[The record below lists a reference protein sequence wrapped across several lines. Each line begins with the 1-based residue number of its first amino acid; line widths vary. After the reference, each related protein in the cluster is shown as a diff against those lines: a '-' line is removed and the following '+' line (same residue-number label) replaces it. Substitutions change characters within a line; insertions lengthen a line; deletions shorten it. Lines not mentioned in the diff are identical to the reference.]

1 MAWVFIVLGS
11 IAVVVVGL
19 VVVGRVTAELAAR
32 PPVATIDL
40 EEAVLWVGDRLPAAT
55 TAEVSYDDV
64 RVVLGWYLDYLF
76 DKGVARSNDAGP
88 PTSGPLV
95 ADEDEASPTSS
106 DSSPPPGTPLPP
118 SPTPRWWRSVTPS
131 AGTSWP
137 SAQCVASTLPTEAHA
152 VPTGARHHGPTH
164 EVRAPSLAR

>member
-95 ADEDEASPTSS
+95 ADEDEALAYVIGQLAAAGDAAPTLT
-106 DSSPPPGTPLPP
+106 DAQVVEICDAQRGYLVAIGAV
-118 SPTPRWWRSVTPS
+118 RSID
-131 AGTSWP
+131 A
-137 SAQCVASTLPTEAHA
+137 AD
-152 VPTGARHHGPTH
+152 
-164 EVRAPSLAR
+164 